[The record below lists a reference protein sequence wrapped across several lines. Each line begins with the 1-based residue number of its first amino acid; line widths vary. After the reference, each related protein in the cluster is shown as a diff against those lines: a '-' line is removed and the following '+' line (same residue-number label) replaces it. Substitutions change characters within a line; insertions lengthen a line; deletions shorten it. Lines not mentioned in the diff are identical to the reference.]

1 MAATST
7 PWALGAT
14 HNTMTADISAPT
26 PVANPSSESPIKPK
40 SFNMMEGGANKESGS
55 GNNKDAAVPS
65 SPVVP
70 TSPLPEPSSSPEIPS
85 SPVENNPVCDG
96 SSVMA
101 NGGRDGEDEEGVATE
116 TKTPGG
122 VGAASE
128 PEAGSADAVGDAAKG
143 DISVVAN
150 GAAASPEICEK
161 EGQGEAAGEVEDSA
175 GEGREKTAGGV
186 AAERLMA
193 APSTRAVSTL
203 VEDGAVGDESVT
215 ENVHGD
221 GAVGNESVT
230 ENVDG
235 EGESAEAVEAAA
247 AAAAAIAAAV
257 TTAAKHGPVLS
268 TVSAGASAAGNGHN
282 SPHGSPRQ
290 ETDEHAA
297 RASDAATAALMA
309 ALASATRDP
318 PPQRRPPATARQSP
332 SLSKTSPTAA
342 GTTPSCLK
350 SENHSELGSC
360 AAATTER
367 ENRHGGSRSRDLV
380 MFFSKLP
387 RPLEEGAAGGNGEEE
402 LESLV
407 YRAMLSAGYR
417 WPQPVPASGG
427 ESAAMESEDD
437 ADALADLP
445 LPLTLS
451 ESSGPCMVGYFGAD
465 GSADSHRCMGTWAMS
480 KKDLSEAEK
489 VESRASPFEFKALP
503 RRDGDPMQFPHS
515 GAYQGHFLVRQTPR
529 PVLKVSEDKLEINFA
544 RNREGFWNV
553 EGEGHNRYGS
563 FSIAGRLDGD
573 RRLEVYRS
581 YKPAPKSARGG
592 HRRANSIST
601 QDTGAGTGSYSAPP
615 AHSHSLYGRSPK
627 RGKHPRTDLNPPAA
641 SLPSA
646 SPPGAPGGL
655 NGIAAGGWHADA
667 AGRGGGDS
675 SHDAP
680 APAGSRRVSRTPS
693 YLISDIGSEGTAH
706 LSQGLR
712 KCLTVLKSVM
722 SVPRKS
728 EWFLAPVDHVALQLL
743 DYTRIIKR
751 PMDLGTVRKNL
762 ESGQYENSSEFA
774 ADVRLVFS
782 NARLYNS
789 DPTCDV
795 HVAARELNELFETK
809 FHALGSSLDNP
820 PSKRKKSPTSGG
832 GAGGGGAE
840 SRRGGGPGVSA
851 GWDTFS
857 DPNSYFSELEQDHD
871 DSEPQPPKEK
881 KRKSWAAGG
890 EGSATGASAS
900 KKARPASESAPQI
913 SIPEMKSI
921 APLTSP
927 YISFPGPNLSPFP
940 RACTEK
946 NASPDVSLIPT
957 QGGAA
962 KRQGSAKSTGSSRK
976 KKEGGG
982 AKKAAGGG
990 AKSKGGGGANSGA
1003 GGAKPKTPKATKA
1016 PKAPKAPKTPKPK
1029 TPKAGRGG
1037 AEAAAAA
1044 QVPLT
1049 FDEKKALSV
1058 AINKLDQDN
1067 LTRVVEIIQNRMPLG
1082 SSDEEIELDIDAM
1095 DNLTLR
1101 DLQRFIME
1109 VSGGPN
1115 GAGGVGVGGDGSESD
1130 SESEA
1135 W

>member
-1 MAATST
+1 
-7 PWALGAT
+7 
-14 HNTMTADISAPT
+14 
-26 PVANPSSESPIKPK
+26 
-40 SFNMMEGGANKESGS
+40 MEGGANKESGS

-257 TTAAKHGPVLS
+257 TTAAKVSVTVNTNGIQSVDDTPATVVAAAGGGEIAEDVASEVGGTSSDSEGEDDEERGGSSSAPSREEGQAGGAEAKQTNGQQHGPVLS

-427 ESAAMESEDD
+427 ESAAMETEDD

-667 AGRGGGDS
+667 GGSGGGDS

-762 ESGQYENSSEFA
+762 ESGQYE
-774 ADVRLVFS
+774 VRF
-782 NARLYNS
+782 
-789 DPTCDV
+789 
-795 HVAARELNELFETK
+795 
-809 FHALGSSLDNP
+809 
-820 PSKRKKSPTSGG
+820 
-832 GAGGGGAE
+832 
-840 SRRGGGPGVSA
+840 
-851 GWDTFS
+851 
-857 DPNSYFSELEQDHD
+857 
-871 DSEPQPPKEK
+871 
-881 KRKSWAAGG
+881 
-890 EGSATGASAS
+890 
-900 KKARPASESAPQI
+900 
-913 SIPEMKSI
+913 
-921 APLTSP
+921 
-927 YISFPGPNLSPFP
+927 
-940 RACTEK
+940 
-946 NASPDVSLIPT
+946 
-957 QGGAA
+957 
-962 KRQGSAKSTGSSRK
+962 
-976 KKEGGG
+976 
-982 AKKAAGGG
+982 
-990 AKSKGGGGANSGA
+990 
-1003 GGAKPKTPKATKA
+1003 
-1016 PKAPKAPKTPKPK
+1016 
-1029 TPKAGRGG
+1029 
-1037 AEAAAAA
+1037 
-1044 QVPLT
+1044 
-1049 FDEKKALSV
+1049 
-1058 AINKLDQDN
+1058 
-1067 LTRVVEIIQNRMPLG
+1067 
-1082 SSDEEIELDIDAM
+1082 
-1095 DNLTLR
+1095 
-1101 DLQRFIME
+1101 
-1109 VSGGPN
+1109 
-1115 GAGGVGVGGDGSESD
+1115 
-1130 SESEA
+1130 
-1135 W
+1135 